1 MSEKPNFA
9 DKFRE
14 LNSRDVNAH
23 VEKKQ
28 NLNYLSWAYV
38 QQELTKEDPT
48 YEEKVIEFPYPDSN
62 NENFFVPYL
71 RTNEGYMVCV
81 ELTVFGVTKREW
93 LPVLDYRNKP
103 VTIGSATAIFDI
115 NKAIKRCMVKC
126 AAKFGLGNYLYLGEE
141 VPSANDNDITELE
154 ERINQFVTLSQEK
167 GRDATLDKTMRW
179 LDIQNINKVTKK
191 DIANAHQKLDAGLK
205 KIDKEL
211 SLIHI

>member
-1 MSEKPNFA
+1 MAEQPSFS

-14 LNSRDVNAH
+14 LNSRDVSAH

-38 QQELTKEDPT
+38 QQELTKEDPNYT
-48 YEEKVIEFPYPDSN
+48 ERVIEFPYPDSN

-71 RTNEGYMVCV
+71 KTNEGYMVCV

-103 VTIGSATAIFDI
+103 VTVGSATAIFDI
-115 NKAIKRCMVKC
+115 NKATKRCMVKC

-141 VPSANDNDITELE
+141 APDVSDELKE
-154 ERINQFVTLSQEK
+154 L
-167 GRDATLDKTMRW
+167 LDKEANEFIKIAEESDKGSQFEGQIEKLKNMNVDT
-179 LDIQNINKVTKK
+179 LNKK
-191 DIANAHQKLDAGLK
+191 DIEKTRN
-205 KIDKEL
+205 
-211 SLIHI
+211 LINTWLGEIK

>member
-38 QQELTKEDPT
+38 QQELTKEDST

-71 RTNEGYMVCV
+71 KTNEGYMVCV
-81 ELTVFGVTKREW
+81 ELTVFGITKREW

-103 VTIGSATAIFDI
+103 VAIGSSTAIFDI

-141 VPSANDNDITELE
+141 APSANDNDITELE

-179 LDIQNINKVTKK
+179 LGIQNINKVTKK

-205 KIDKEL
+205 QLDKEN
-211 SLIHI
+211 SND

>member
-1 MSEKPNFA
+1 MAEQPNFS

-14 LNSRDVNAH
+14 LNSRDVSAH

-38 QQELTKEDPT
+38 QQELTKEDPNYT
-48 YEEKVIEFPYPDSN
+48 ERVIEFPYPDST

-71 RTNEGYMVCV
+71 KTDEGYMVCV

-93 LPVLDYRNKP
+93 LPVLDFRNKP
-103 VTIGSATAIFDI
+103 VTVGSATAIFDI
-115 NKAIKRCMVKC
+115 NKATKRCMVKC

-141 VPSANDNDITELE
+141 APDVNDSDVEDLE
-154 ERINQFVTLSQEK
+154 ERIKQFVTLSKEK

-179 LDIQNINKVTKK
+179 LGIQNINNVTQK
-191 DIANAHQKLDAGLK
+191 DIAVAHQKLDAGLK
-205 KIDKEL
+205 QLDKENDQ
-211 SLIHI
+211 